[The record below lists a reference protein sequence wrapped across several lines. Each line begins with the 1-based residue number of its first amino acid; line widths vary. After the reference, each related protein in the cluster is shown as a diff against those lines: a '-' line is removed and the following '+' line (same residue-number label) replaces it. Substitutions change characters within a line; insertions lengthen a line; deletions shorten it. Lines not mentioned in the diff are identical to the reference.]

1 MEFTNYTK
9 IQSKGT
15 VFPEVDI
22 IWVTNH
28 KIFALMP
35 DGKRWPSRCCYKLKK
50 DGMPDYSTG
59 KWVKAETLKK
69 NTSKV

>member
-1 MEFTNYTK
+1 MGTNYSK
-9 IQSKGT
+9 IRSGGI
-15 VFPEVDI
+15 VFDGVDV

-28 KIFALMP
+28 KILAPMP

-59 KWVKAETLKK
+59 KWVKAATLKK
-69 NTSKV
+69 YLKK